1 MTKLGLFVAPI
12 KIKCFSFDRYD
23 QCWFYCF
30 TLINKEELIGW
41 HPSGFTRAR
50 IQVIEIEFSELLIKG
65 MEI

>member
-30 TLINKEELIGW
+30 TLINKEELKDGIRVELQE
-41 HPSGFTRAR
+41 P
-50 IQVIEIEFSELLIKG
+50 EFKLLRYSSVNC
-65 MEI
+65 